1 MLAEAAP
8 SRLYSSPKLL
18 FLSKTLKQSGKSVCH
33 VEFHSELLGILLF
46 IDPFRKPKGN
56 TTGWHNSSPGFQSL
70 EVNSKFLESTGHL
83 LRQ

>member
-1 MLAEAAP
+1 MLAEEAP

-46 IDPFRKPKGN
+46 IDPF
-56 TTGWHNSSPGFQSL
+56 
-70 EVNSKFLESTGHL
+70 
-83 LRQ
+83 